1 MLLRSSAAAGSQRGQ
16 LRSCFGMLR
25 TAGAGAGAQHSP
37 AGDTCAVPL
46 PRAPEG
52 SRRSLGARPRHGSSA
67 PTVRSGAGSGASG
80 AGAKPMPAGMVVG
93 GHGRSLPPC
102 LVCAGL
108 IGAYAAPRCS
118 LHVTWVDSLNVRDG
132 LSVQL

>member
-1 MLLRSSAAAGSQRGQ
+1 MLLRSRTAAGSRRGQ
-16 LRSCFGMLR
+16 LRICLGMLR
-25 TAGAGAGAQHSP
+25 TAGAGAGPQHSP
-37 AGDTCAVPL
+37 AGDARAVPF

-52 SRRSLGARPRHGSSA
+52 SRKSLGARPRHGFSA
-67 PTVRSGAGSGASG
+67 PTVRSGAGSGVSG
-80 AGAKPMPAGMVVG
+80 AGVKPMPAGMVVG

-118 LHVTWVDSLNVRDG
+118 LHVTWVDFSNVRDG
-132 LSVQL
+132 LSVQI